1 MLPVGSLANAG
12 AIITGSVIGLLLR
25 DRFPERMRVLIY
37 QALGLCVL
45 VIGLQMAFKMTQPL
59 LVIFSLILGGIFG
72 EIIRIDAM
80 LERLAQRVKKLARS
94 SDGAFTEGLVSA
106 SLMYCIGSM
115 AIIGAFDEGLRG
127 DPSLLFTKAMLDGFI
142 SIALASS
149 MGIGVLFAF
158 APVLVYQVGLT
169 LLAGALQPFF
179 TDQLIAQITAVGGV
193 LIMGISCD
201 MLGLLNIRLSNL
213 LPSLLFAVLLSLLPL

>member
-1 MLPVGSLANAG
+1 MLPVGSLVNAG
-12 AIITGSVIGLLLR
+12 AIIIGSVVGLSLR
-25 DRFPERMRVLIY
+25 DRFPERMRILIY
-37 QALGLCVL
+37 QALGLCVM
-45 VIGLQMAFKMTQPL
+45 VIGLQMAFKMTEPL
-59 LVIFSLILGGIFG
+59 LVIFSLILGGMFG
-72 EIIRIDAM
+72 EIVRIDAL

-94 SDGAFTEGLVSA
+94 SDGSFTDGFVSA

-142 SIALASS
+142 SIPLAST

-193 LIMGISCD
+193 LIMGIAFD
-201 MLGLLNIRLSNL
+201 MLGLLTIRLSNL
-213 LPSLLFAVLLSLLPL
+213 LPSLLAAVLLSLLL